1 MKEIILILLLTS
13 GCVSIPEAGIVTE
26 VIDGDTFKLST
37 GERVRLLC
45 INTPENGKPYFKE
58 AKDFLENAILGKKV
72 ILEADKTNLDD
83 YRRLLRYVYV
93 DDTLINEVITKEGL
107 AEVLIIKPN
116 MKHCD
121 IIKLAQKIA
130 QGQKK
135 GIWSVSYG
143 NYPEDMLMFQTAV
156 VADKSKSHHV
166 ALQ

>member
-1 MKEIILILLLTS
+1 MKEIILILLLTC

-45 INTPENGKPYFKE
+45 INTPENGEPYFKE
-58 AKDFLENAILGKKV
+58 AKDFLENSISGKIV
-72 ILEADKTNLDD
+72 RLEVDKTNLDD

-93 DDTLINEVITKEGL
+93 DDILINEVITKEGL

-116 MKHCD
+116 IKHCD
-121 IIKLAQKIA
+121 KIKLAEKIA
-130 QGQKK
+130 QEQKK
-135 GIWSVSYG
+135 GIWSVNHAG
-143 NYPEDMLMFQTAV
+143 YPEDTLMFQTAV
-156 VADKSKSHHV
+156 VTDKSKSHHV